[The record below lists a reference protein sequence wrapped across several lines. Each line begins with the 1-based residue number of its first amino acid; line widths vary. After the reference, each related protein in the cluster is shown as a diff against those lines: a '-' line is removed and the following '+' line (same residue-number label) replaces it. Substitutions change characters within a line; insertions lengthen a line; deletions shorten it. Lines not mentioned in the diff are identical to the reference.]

1 MAMDLI
7 YIILGIVGF
16 VVIAWIYFAFFSIG
30 MEPSEEMFEFCVFLG
45 LFFLFPVTLYLLRDI
60 QGVAEW
66 AILSACL
73 VVLVLIFFSPFIFIG
88 LLLLESFA
96 NCISSL
102 CDEIDKSKKRL

>member
-1 MAMDLI
+1 MDLI

-16 VVIAWIYFAFFSIG
+16 VVIAWIYFAFFSVG
-30 MEPSEEMFEFCVFLG
+30 MEPSEEIFEFCVFLG
-45 LFFLFPVTLYLLRDI
+45 LFFLPVTLYWLRDI
-60 QGVAEW
+60 QGLAEW
-66 AILSACL
+66 IILSACL
-73 VVLVLIFFSPFIFIG
+73 VFLVLIFFSPFIFIG